1 MWIKFAIAL
10 VPIIWLIISLG
21 VMRMPA
27 ARACVVGLI
36 LTIILA
42 IFSFKL
48 PVIDTMTGA
57 LEGIIMGIWPIMFV
71 IVAALFAYNVTNESG
86 GMKTIQDMLATIS
99 TDKRII
105 VLIIAWGFGGF
116 LESIAGFGTAVAI
129 SAGILIAFGLKPIQA
144 SVISLIANTT
154 ATAYGAIGLPI
165 LTLAEVT
172 NLDQVALSFLVS
184 VQLCILVI
192 LVPFILVILTGGGV
206 KAIKG
211 VGLITFM
218 SGLAMAIPQVI
229 AARFVG
235 AELPAIAGS
244 ICSIAVTIWLTRWHE
259 DEEESDVERPANK
272 DLLKACSTF
281 ILIFIFVIL
290 ASSLVPAVNNLL
302 NKATMNLVVYSGKNP
317 NTLSINFLSSPGTLI
332 LIAALIGGAIQGVSF
347 KKMMQILVE
356 SIKGVGKTT
365 VTVCAIVGLAKVMV
379 YAGMTEALA
388 AALVSLLGPVYP
400 LFAPLIGALGTFLTG
415 SATSANVLFGN
426 LQLSAATSLGVNKYW
441 VVASNMT
448 GATAGMLSPQN
459 IAVATGAISREGDEG
474 EILKETVKWGSLYL
488 VICCVFLYGTGLIT
502 GMI

>member
-1 MWIKFAIAL
+1 MIKYLIDIFLWRDLMWIKFAIAL

-27 ARACVVGLI
+27 ARACVIGLV
-36 LTIILA
+36 LTVVLA

-71 IVAALFAYNVTNESG
+71 IVAALFAYNVTNEAG

-129 SAGILIAFGLKPIQA
+129 SAGILIAFGLKLIQA

-172 NLDQVALSFLVS
+172 NLNQVALSFLVS

-192 LVPFILVILTGGGV
+192 LVQFILVILTGNGV

-211 VGLITFM
+211 IGLITFM

-259 DEEESDVERPANK
+259 DEEEPDVERPANK

-290 ASSLVPAVNNLL
+290 ASSLVPAVNDLL
-302 NKATMNLVVYSGKNP
+302 GKATINLSVYTGKNP
-317 NTLSINFLSSPGTLI
+317 NTLSINLLSSPGTLI
-332 LIAALIGGAIQGVSF
+332 LIAAFIGGAIQGVSF
-347 KKMMQILVE
+347 KKMMQILGE

-388 AALVSLLGPVYP
+388 VAL
-400 LFAPLIGALGTFLTG
+400 
-415 SATSANVLFGN
+415 
-426 LQLSAATSLGVNKYW
+426 
-441 VVASNMT
+441 
-448 GATAGMLSPQN
+448 
-459 IAVATGAISREGDEG
+459 
-474 EILKETVKWGSLYL
+474 
-488 VICCVFLYGTGLIT
+488 
-502 GMI
+502 